1 MPPKAP
7 TEIDQLVG
15 RRVREQRKRV
25 GLSQAKLA
33 QALGITVAQ
42 LQKYEQGSNRIG
54 ASRLHQ
60 IAGLLEVPVGSFFEA
75 QGGVDAS
82 RADVDGTLVTDQE
95 TDELVKAFRRIT
107 NAALRRALLDLAR
120 AAALSEETSP
130 DDASAARISTAP
142 LG

>member
-15 RRVREQRKRV
+15 RRVREQRLQM

-33 QALGITVAQ
+33 QALGITVPQ
-42 LQKYEQGSNRIG
+42 LQKYERGLNRIG

-75 QGGVDAS
+75 QGEAHTSSADAGHRS
-82 RADVDGTLVTDQE
+82 GNR
-95 TDELVKAFRRIT
+95 
-107 NAALRRALLDLAR
+107 
-120 AAALSEETSP
+120 
-130 DDASAARISTAP
+130 
-142 LG
+142 